1 MNNNNMLLDIASG
14 FVIFVCSV
22 AGIIIVKNNKIDPM
36 GQAYGPEFFP
46 SLVLWLMIILSLVL
60 FMKSVYTFYKQ
71 REAGI
76 DSSVFS
82 FNKII
87 AFKLIIFIALTVSY
101 AFAFTGI
108 GFFVSTMILLFFIQY
123 LYGNRN
129 LLRVS
134 LMAIFLPVILYLVFN
149 GLFKI
154 PLATVF
160 S

>member
-1 MNNNNMLLDIASG
+1 MNNNNMLLDITSG
-14 FVIFVCSV
+14 LVVFVCSV

-46 SLVLWLMIILSLVL
+46 SLVLGLMIILSLVL
-60 FMKSVYTFYKQ
+60 FVKSLYIFYKQ
-71 REAGI
+71 REAGLK
-76 DSSVFS
+76 SSTFN
-82 FNKII
+82 FNKEI
-87 AFKLIIFIALTVSY
+87 AFKVIAFIVLTVSY

-108 GFFVSTMILLFFIQY
+108 GFFVSTITLLFFIQY

-129 LLRVS
+129 LLRIS
-134 LMAIFLPVILYLVFN
+134 LMAVFLPIILYLVFN